1 MTDIRDDEIRVIG
14 KSVEPKSAP
23 APKQEPE
30 ELLPTGI
37 SVIDN
42 LKDMPI
48 QNRYNADVVK
58 FLQSV
63 EAYVYDVHEQTVDD
77 KTVYEI
83 GKSKADG
90 ITYEIRY
97 KWEDLRDKKEK
108 QTILDNAIK
117 PKYFST
123 NKNDLRAYNAFMDAY
138 AEIIRYYK
146 YEAKYNLE
154 NKNLENK
161 LKDWYFAINQK
172 PNIFVRFAHMYRH
185 QK

>member
-1 MTDIRDDEIRVIG
+1 MTDIKDDEIRVIG
-14 KSVEPKSAP
+14 KSVETKSAP

-48 QNRYNADVVK
+48 QNRYNAAVVK
-58 FLQSV
+58 FLKSA
-63 EAYVYDVHEQTVDD
+63 ENHIRDIHEQTVDEN
-77 KTVYEI
+77 TLYVI
-83 GKSKADG
+83 GKSESDG
-90 ITYEIRY
+90 ITYEIRN
-97 KWEDLRDKKEK
+97 KWEELRDKKKKE
-108 QTILDNAIK
+108 TILDNTIK

-123 NKNDLRAYNAFMDAY
+123 NENDLRAYNAFMDAY

-161 LKDWYFAINQK
+161 LKDWYFAINKK
-172 PNIFVRFAHMYRH
+172 PNLLVRFAHMYRH